1 LQQQWR
7 RVVQQA
13 GLILLVSAHWYQQY
27 SSSFERCR
35 HWTCLSTSYT
45 IRPHICVYRK
55 PWEHLAFGFA
65 GAYAANWL
73 MEMEEKMVQRIEDE
87 YNKYSQPQA
96 Q

>member
-1 LQQQWR
+1 MPLATYIGAA
-7 RVVQQA
+7 VGVGITCFKN
-13 GLILLVSAHWYQQY
+13 GLVYLPA
-27 SSSFERCR
+27 
-35 HWTCLSTSYT
+35 
-45 IRPHICVYRK
+45 YRK